1 VGNNVMVS
9 LIMTMVA
16 MVPIVAMLSLSISM
30 YKWQQQHVKV
40 EDFADEYIYA
50 CRKMAHVET
59 HYNNINEVPKD
70 QRGKM
75 SNCDNRMLYYKGRCE
90 LDSSKFYCSNSAIEG
105 YLILR
110 GIENAE
116 RSAGFTTT

>member
-1 VGNNVMVS
+1 MVS
-9 LIMTMVA
+9 LIMTIVA
-16 MVPIVAMLSLSISM
+16 MVPIVTILSLSISM
-30 YKWQQQHVKV
+30 YKWEQQQIKA

-50 CRKMAHVET
+50 CRKMAQAET

-70 QRGKM
+70 RIGKM
-75 SNCDNRMLYYKGRCE
+75 SSCDDRMLYYKGRCE
-90 LDSSKFYCSNSAIEG
+90 LDSSKLFCSNSAIEG

-116 RSAGFTTT
+116 RPAGFTTT